1 MERTPAIELFKDT
14 FQRLDAGS
22 LHLLAELY
30 TEQVVF
36 QDPFRRIEGLPAL
49 RQYFAKLY
57 QNAISTSFV
66 FEDECR
72 GKEKSIL
79 SWTLSLRHPRL
90 NGGVLIQVPG
100 VSHIRYRNKVY
111 YHRDYFDAGALLYE
125 HVPLLGAI
133 VRAVKRSM

>member
-1 MERTPAIELFKDT
+1 MEMTPAIEVFKGT
-14 FQRLDAGS
+14 FQRLNTGS

-30 TEQVVF
+30 SEQVVF
-36 QDPFRRIEGLPAL
+36 QDPFRRIEGLSAL

-66 FEDECR
+66 FEEECT
-72 GKEKSIL
+72 GKGKAIV

-90 NGGVLIQVPG
+90 NGGDLIQVPG

-111 YHRDYFDAGALLYE
+111 YHRDYFDGGALLYE
-125 HVPLLGAI
+125 HVPLLGSI